1 MTFPDHQSLDALKQ
15 TAMFEVLGLL
25 DAQDSAQLNRDFN
38 ELPASQQDEL
48 IRIQS
53 EVALDA
59 AFHGHSDEPAPS
71 LRARTIASV
80 MTAAE
85 LREGELAPIAQIGGP
100 TRRRASGRTPVRS
113 IDANEL
119 VEQAMATAN
128 ARSDAGRFARSAYWW
143 RAAAIALVA
152 ALIVTIYFER
162 QANWWGQRVGEGAM
176 QRLGRADML
185 ELLGKPGLRELV
197 EKADITRGMHALASD
212 GMGSAT
218 VLVDSHTGRA
228 MLLTMGLRA
237 GETYTLRVTR
247 EDGRKES
254 VGSITPLE
262 PLAAVA
268 LSDGLSGLVS
278 VGQIELVDSRGRVV
292 LST

>member
-1 MTFPDHQSLDALKQ
+1 M
-15 TAMFEVLGLL
+15 
-25 DAQDSAQLNRDFN
+25 
-38 ELPASQQDEL
+38 
-48 IRIQS
+48 
-53 EVALDA
+53 A
-59 AFHGHSDEPAPS
+59 A
-71 LRARTIASV
+71 
-80 MTAAE
+80 
-85 LREGELAPIAQIGGP
+85 
-100 TRRRASGRTPVRS
+100 
-113 IDANEL
+113 
-119 VEQAMATAN
+119 AN

-162 QANWWGQRVGEGAM
+162 QANLWGQRVGEGAM

-197 EKADITRGMHALASD
+197 EKADVTRGMHALASD

-228 MLLTMGLRA
+228 MLLTMGLRT

-268 LSDGLSGLVS
+268 LSDGLAGLVS
-278 VGQIELVDSRGRVV
+278 VGQIELVDSRGRIV